1 MCNPGCFISFKTLN
15 SGFRISGDAIL
26 DSANTTLLQEYPLRL
41 SPGFPHRRVRCS
53 ARSWRRGCRICPPR
67 RPWRIQVKG
76 HLNLYITPKAVA
88 RFRDQVRQ
96 LTRRPAGVSL
106 PALVAR
112 LTRYLRGWGEYF
124 KRAQC
129 SGVLDRLDLWV
140 ARRVRAYVAKR
151 WRNALWRRYPDQY
164 LYGTLGLTRL
174 YTLRRDYLRDFTAR
188 HGRQPRCRA

>member
-1 MCNPGCFISFKTLN
+1 MRLASRT
-15 SGFRISGDAIL
+15 SREARAIL
-26 DSANTTLLQEYPLRL
+26 GRTTQVLRDLGLRL
-41 SPGFPHRRVRCS
+41 NPQKTQLGSLHQGVDFLGDR
-53 ARSWRRGCRICPPR
+53 
-67 RPWRIQVKG
+67 RIQRKG
-76 HLNLYITPKAVA
+76 HLNRCITPKAVA
-88 RFRDQVRQ
+88 SFRDHVRQ
-96 LTRRPAGVSL
+96 LTRRTAGVSL

-112 LTRYLRGWGEYF
+112 LSRYLRGWGEYF

-174 YTLRRDYLRDFTAR
+174 YALRRAYLRDFTAR
-188 HGRQPRCRA
+188 YGRQPLCRA